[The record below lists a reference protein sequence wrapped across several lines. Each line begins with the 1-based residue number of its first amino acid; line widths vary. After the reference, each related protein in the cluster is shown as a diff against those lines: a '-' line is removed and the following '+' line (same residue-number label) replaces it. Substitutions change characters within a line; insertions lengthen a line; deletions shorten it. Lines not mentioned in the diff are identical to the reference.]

1 MADLARRVWRV
12 FMRCDF
18 DLISSSVAFW
28 GVFSLFPAVAAFI
41 AIFGLVADPAVVAPQ
56 LALMQDFIPADVYD
70 LFEDQL
76 MRLLA
81 AGRTALGW
89 TTAVSILFA
98 LWASR
103 SGVSALLRGVNEIY
117 AAPPRSTLRQLLV
130 ALLMTLALMAV
141 GVVSL
146 VTVVIAP
153 LIIAFVPALAEW
165 GWVLA
170 GIRWLVALFI
180 LLAALGL
187 FYRYGPNA
195 PDGARAALITP
206 GAFVAVLCWFVA
218 SVALS
223 YYITNFGNYNQVY
236 GSIGA
241 VIALL
246 LWLYVSAFFIM
257 LGAAINFALY
267 IVVPDEGVAKDVR

>member
-1 MADLARRVWRV
+1 MISLLQKVWQV
-12 FMRCDF
+12 FNRCDF

-41 AIFGLVADPAVVAPQ
+41 AIFGLVADPAVVMPQ
-56 LALMQDFIPADVYD
+56 LALMQDFIPADVYL
-70 LFEDQL
+70 LFQSQL
-76 MRLLA
+76 DRLLG

-89 TTAVSILFA
+89 TTGLSILVA

-117 AAPPRSTLRQLLV
+117 AAPQRSTLRQTAM
-130 ALLMTLALMAV
+130 ALAMTLALILV
-141 GVVSL
+141 GVVAL
-146 VTVVIAP
+146 FTVVIAP
-153 LIIAFVPALAEW
+153 VVIALVPVLSVWVWLLAAL
-165 GWVLA
+165 
-170 GIRWLVALFI
+170 RWAVALFI

-187 FYRYGPNA
+187 FFRYGPNMRRRDR
-195 PDGARAALITP
+195 PPLITP
-206 GAFVAVLCWFVA
+206 GAFVTVLCWFVA
-218 SVALS
+218 SMGLS
-223 YYITNFGNYNQVY
+223 FYIANFGNYNQVY

-257 LGAAINFALY
+257 LGAAINYVLY
-267 IVVPDEGVAKDVR
+267 VEGRIEDLR